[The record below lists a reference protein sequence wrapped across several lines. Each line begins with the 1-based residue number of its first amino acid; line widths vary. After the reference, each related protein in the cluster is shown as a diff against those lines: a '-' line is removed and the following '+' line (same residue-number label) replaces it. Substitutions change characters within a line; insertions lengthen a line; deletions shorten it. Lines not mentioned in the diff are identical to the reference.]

1 MLLALTT
8 RLSIPP
14 KLYARGAGWKSL
26 LLFSQPHTEQCH
38 STLQSMNYKATLLL
52 LSHSCTSVLT
62 VPSHRQSHTTEYE
75 VLGQKAYLAHI
86 LQRLMLTVQ
95 MLPVGSG

>member
-8 RLSIPP
+8 RLSAPP
-14 KLYARGAGWKSL
+14 KLYARDAGWES

-52 LSHSCTSVLT
+52 LSDSCISVLT
-62 VPSHRQSHTTEYE
+62 VPCHRQAPTTEYE
-75 VLGQKAYLAHI
+75 G
-86 LQRLMLTVQ
+86 
-95 MLPVGSG
+95 